1 MKNIFVEGIQGSG
14 KSTLVN
20 NISKWNSKLHVC
32 REGDYSPVDLAWCAL
47 MTEEEYEVILGK
59 YNSIQDEIM
68 KNTIKEQEKYIVTYT
83 KIITDIPGFYEDLE
97 RYEVYNGR
105 KTLTELTEII
115 LTRFQNF
122 TDTGYLFECAL
133 FQNIT
138 EDLIL
143 FHMLGDEEIIAFYR
157 QLFQHIDRKNL
168 LLFYLYNEAL
178 EENIRVIRKER
189 CDEDGNEVW
198 YRMVLEYFVNSPYG
212 KKHGCSDS
220 EDLINHFKHRQ
231 ELELRIVKEIME
243 SNAIVLPA
251 KEYDENQIRA
261 AIGSG
266 SEISYSIRYMNN
278 EETALLD
285 DFLYEAIFIP
295 EGVEA
300 PAREIINA
308 PELQVYVKDFG
319 KMEGDICFVAEV
331 DKAVVGAVWVRI
343 MDDYGH
349 VEDGVPSF
357 AISLYKAYRGLGI
370 GTAMM
375 ERMLAELR
383 LRGYRR
389 TSLAVQKAN
398 YAVRMYKR
406 VGFEIVDENEE
417 EYIMVCEL

>member
-122 TDTGYLFECAL
+122 TDTGYLFECSL

-157 QLFQHIDRKNL
+157 QLFQYIDRKNL
-168 LLFYLYNEAL
+168 LLFYLYSEAL

-231 ELELRIVKEIME
+231 ELELRIVKE
-243 SNAIVLPA
+243 VLGEQA
-251 KEYDENQIRA
+251 VILMSKGYDEERIRQLVFGGSYTIRQIKDD
-261 AIGSG
+261 
-266 SEISYSIRYMNN
+266 EK
-278 EETALLD
+278 ALLD

-300 PAREIINA
+300 PPKEIIKA
-308 PELQVYVKDFG
+308 PELQVYVDEFG
-319 KMEGDICFVAEV
+319 TREGDICFVAEV

-398 YAVRMYKR
+398 YAVRMYR
-406 VGFEIVDENEE
+406 HVGFEIIDENEE
-417 EYIMVCEL
+417 EYIMVRVL